1 VDLFLTARRF
11 VEVVESITPKDIVW
25 SFAWWRIRN
34 VTIDTFKRGVVMLAA
49 MQKTSFYYPS
59 HIKCQ

>member
-1 VDLFLTARRF
+1 MDLFLTARRF
-11 VEVVESITPKDIVW
+11 AEVVESITPKDIVW

-34 VTIDTFKRGVVMLAA
+34 VTIDTFERGAVTLAA

-59 HIKCQ
+59 CIKRQ